1 MPKRRGGSKLTCGS
15 SFGERQA
22 TLVQLGAK
30 PMEDA
35 KLPRHVLQF
44 LHQEIRKYPDLW
56 RKMLAAAV
64 GDIDT
69 GFRNAGPFR
78 QKMNEIALL
87 DAVVA
92 KIAGDQPDATP
103 TQRRF
108 VDRLGIVRLEF
119 AGDLDLLDP
128 VVELETPSAAGRG
141 IVAVAQTMV
150 GFEIGGLI
158 GNPVPLEVGWRGND

>member
-56 RKMLAAAV
+56 REMLAAAV
-64 GDIDT
+64 GNIDT
-69 GFRNAGPFR
+69 GFRNADPFR

-92 KIAGDQPDATP
+92 KIAGDQSDATP

-119 AGDLDLLDP
+119 AGDLDLFGPLIQ
-128 VVELETPSAAGRG
+128 LETQDTAGRG
-141 IVAVAQTMV
+141 IGAVAQTMV
-150 GFEIGGLI
+150 GREIGRLMW
-158 GNPVPLEVGWRGND
+158 NAVPLKICWRRDD